1 MVTVDAKQTMPHR
14 TAGTLPDGGM
24 LRAQQEWYAKPVS
37 DRVACIRKF
46 RYAIATHAEELAAHI
61 ELPQRGGLAE
71 SLAAEIMPL
80 ADACRFLERNAV
92 KLLRP
97 RHAAAADR
105 PAWGRGLKVTVHREP
120 VGTVLV
126 IGTWNYPLFL
136 TGVQTL
142 QAIAAGNAVLIKP
155 GAGTTKLTTFF
166 RELLVQSGMP
176 GGLVGILPE
185 DPEQA
190 QQVMDS
196 GVGKVVF
203 TGSAKTGKQ
212 VLERMSHTA
221 TPGVMEL
228 SGSDAVFVMPD
239 ADLSL
244 AAKCVAFGLRIN
256 GSSTCIAPR
265 RILVNEASL
274 PEFRERLRDEISG
287 IPAAQV
293 HPAAGKFAA
302 ELVQQAL
309 QAGAELVAP
318 EQWRGWASGEEF
330 PATVLQLDKPRL
342 SSTNEIGMELLRSD
356 VFAPVT
362 SLIPVTDMEEAL
374 CIDTLCPYAL
384 GATVFGTQQAA
395 ERLARRIDAG
405 CVVINDMIAPT
416 ADPRVPFGGR
426 NESGFGVT
434 RGAEGLLEMTQ
445 IKTVVTQTSGWL
457 PHLDRPIPELGPLLL
472 GFLKMNHS
480 GTWRERWQAMQGLMN
495 SGRAWWNAN
504 RKGQTGS

>member
-1 MVTVDAKQTMPHR
+1 MVTVDAERTMPLSLSGR
-14 TAGTLPDGGM
+14 MPGDGICS
-24 LRAQQEWYAKPVS
+24 AQQAWYAKPVP
-37 DRVACIRKF
+37 DRLACIRRF
-46 RYAIATHAEELAAHI
+46 RHSIATHAEELAALI

-80 ADACRFLERNAV
+80 ADACRFLERNAA
-92 KLLRP
+92 KLLQP
-97 RHAAAADR
+97 RVAAAADR

-120 VGTVLV
+120 VGVVLV

-142 QAIAAGNAVLIKP
+142 QAVAAGNAVLIKP
-155 GAGTTKLTTFF
+155 GAGTTKLTNFF
-166 RELLVQSGMP
+166 RKMLVRSGIP
-176 GGLVGILPE
+176 ADLIRILSE
-185 DPEQA
+185 DPAAA
-190 QQVMDS
+190 QQVIDS

-212 VLERMSHTA
+212 VLARMSQTS
-221 TPGVMEL
+221 TPGIMEL
-228 SGSDAVFVMPD
+228 SGSDAVFIMPD
-239 ADLSL
+239 ADLAL

-265 RILVNEASL
+265 RILVHEASL
-274 PEFRERLRDEISG
+274 LAFRRRLKEEMAG
-287 IPAAQV
+287 ITAADVHPSAGDFAAQ
-293 HPAAGKFAA
+293 
-302 ELVQQAL
+302 LVQQAL
-309 QAGAELVAP
+309 QAGAEMVVP
-318 EQWRGWASGEEF
+318 EEWPGWSSGEKF
-330 PATVLQLDKPRL
+330 PATVLQLAKPRVA
-342 SSTNEIGMELLRSD
+342 SASEIGIDLLRSD
-356 VFAPVT
+356 VFAPVA
-362 SLIPVTDMEEAL
+362 SLIPVSDMEEAL

-384 GATVFGTQQAA
+384 GATVFGKRQAA

-426 NESGFGVT
+426 HESGFGVT

-480 GTWRERWQAMQGLMN
+480 GTWSERWQAMQGLVN

-504 RKGQTGS
+504 RKG